1 MTVSVAGMNGKRRK
15 PMTRL
20 NIRMRTF
27 WHVRCRIWYFRWL
40 YWQIRI
46 SKEGFITILGII
58 FIAGIGLGM
67 WWRHV
72 QVNPIHQRDLL
83 IKDQAIELLQIRNAD
98 LRAAL
103 WAMEANKAIAR
114 NRGRR

>member
-1 MTVSVAGMNGKRRK
+1 M
-15 PMTRL
+15 
-20 NIRMRTF
+20 
-27 WHVRCRIWYFRWL
+27 
-40 YWQIRI
+40 
-46 SKEGFITILGII
+46 
-58 FIAGIGLGM
+58 
-67 WWRHV
+67 
-72 QVNPIHQRDLL
+72 NPIHQRDLL